1 MPGWN
6 GSRRRDELPP
16 NWGQLKKQAKARAG
30 GRCERKTN
38 GVRCDRAGKELHHIK
53 RDVHDLRWLEW
64 LCPEHHRIE
73 TIKQAK
79 AAQRAKYQAARYR
92 QLEAHPG
99 APSDALPWLRGRN

>member
-1 MPGWN
+1 MAGWQTK
-6 GSRRRDELPP
+6 RRDELPS
-16 NWGQLKKQAKARAG
+16 NWASLRKQASARAG

-73 TIKQAK
+73 TIAQAK
-79 AAQRAKYQAARYR
+79 AAQRAKYQAARFR
-92 QLEAHPG
+92 KPEDHPG
-99 APSDALPWLRGRN
+99 VRGDSLPWLKPRN